1 MMIIPYARYDF
12 IAGLENRAE
21 FGIAVQWSIPQ

>member
-1 MMIIPYARYDF
+1 MMIISYARYDF